1 MPRSESRQVLLREP
15 EQTHRRRQT
24 LAVFRVRWI
33 FELLLKVNE
42 SASRLDQAFE
52 IICITRFGLEP
63 KLLQDI
69 MRLVITF
76 LVPAVEKRAIKW
88 VPCDVRLAL
97 IDIFPSQLG
106 HPLRNPLAFVH
117 EGLNLL
123 AAQIMSKPA
132 RINFSEEQD
141 RPPEAREFSQPAWL
155 CHY

>member
-1 MPRSESRQVLLREP
+1 MARGEPRQVPLSEP
-15 EQTHRRRQT
+15 EQTRRRRQAP
-24 LAVFRVRWI
+24 AVLRMRWV
-33 FELLLKVNE
+33 FELLLKMNE
-42 SASRLDQAFE
+42 SAGRLDQPFE
-52 IICITRFGLEP
+52 IVRIARFGLEP

-69 MRLVITF
+69 MRLVIMF
-76 LVPAVEKRAIKW
+76 FVPAVEKRTIKW
-88 VPCDVRLAL
+88 VSCDVRLAW